1 MTLRQAEPRTKRWT
15 REEYYRL
22 AEQGYFDGK
31 RVQLIDGKIIEMPAQ
46 GHAHV
51 RAVTLLSRWAMAAF
65 DPKHWVR
72 TQMPLN
78 VGRRSDPEP
87 DICVAREALERY
99 KDHPTTALLVI
110 EVSDRTLRLDRR
122 KTALYAGANVDE
134 YWIVNLRDKRVELHR
149 GPNPEARTY
158 ADVSQVTS
166 GPVAPSSR
174 ADAPIDVSE
183 LFI

>member
-15 REEYYRL
+15 RDEYYRL

-51 RAVTLLSRWAMAAF
+51 RAVTLLSRWAMATF
-65 DPKHWVR
+65 DPKCWVR
-72 TQMPLN
+72 IQMPLN

-87 DICVAREALERY
+87 DVCVARERLERY

-122 KTALYAGANVDE
+122 KIALYAGASVEE
-134 YWIVNLRDKRVELHR
+134 YWIVNLRDRRVEVHR
-149 GPNPEARTY
+149 RPDPEARNY
-158 ADVSQVTS
+158 AEVSHVAS
-166 GPVAPSSR
+166 GPLVSLSR
-174 ADAPIDVSE
+174 PDAAVNVTE
-183 LFI
+183 LFS